1 MHLHL
6 LFASVVVVLAAL
18 AVIIALALVIV
29 WAWYAIRRILHAN
42 RHHPS
47 RQEWGATRPDAGA
60 GTLGATGRWMLLSWL
75 VPALVLLSLDRRLPA
90 LLAWGTPSTLLVLG
104 VGALVR
110 QQRAPSLLDQP
121 PLPTR
126 TESPTTLA
134 SRSPPWS
141 PPPST
146 RQPSP
151 RVRRH
156 ESSGGGEVGR
166 WLSRL

>member
-126 TESPTTLA
+126 YRVADDPSQPIAAVVAAAEHEATLTSGPTAREL
-134 SRSPPWS
+134 
-141 PPPST
+141 
-146 RQPSP
+146 
-151 RVRRH
+151 
-156 ESSGGGEVGR
+156 R
-166 WLSRL
+166 W